1 MSFPANTHQL
11 LNTVMVNPNVLAG
24 TGNGAVPC
32 NCAGTGNGA
41 GTEFGAGV
49 PMPFD
54 NRITQVMANFDEQL
68 MTVHSVISNLHAD
81 LLSQPLPCD
90 EVSQCEPR
98 SLQDFLSDG
107 PQWLNMRLMPIYNK
121 AQELRDK
128 LISPM

>member
-24 TGNGAVPC
+24 PC

-41 GTEFGAGV
+41 GV
-49 PMPFD
+49 PMPSD
-54 NRITQVMANFDEQL
+54 NRITQVMANLDEQL

-81 LLSQPLPCD
+81 LLSQPLDCD
-90 EVSQCEPR
+90 EAFQCEPR

>member
-1 MSFPANTHQL
+1 
-11 LNTVMVNPNVLAG
+11 
-24 TGNGAVPC
+24 
-32 NCAGTGNGA
+32 
-41 GTEFGAGV
+41 
-49 PMPFD
+49 MPFD

-81 LLSQPLPCD
+81 LLSQPLDCD
-90 EVSQCEPR
+90 EAFQCEPR